1 MTVRYHTRRGIEIPD
16 YQCVRACIETG
27 GPRCQTVPGEGVDTA
42 VSQLLIDTLTPLALD
57 VALSV
62 QAELESRAD
71 DADALRRH
79 DVERARHRAD
89 LARRRYLAVDPDNRL
104 VADSLEA
111 DWNDALRAAR
121 DAQDDYDKHAAS
133 AAAQLDEQHK
143 DRIRALAADFPTLWT
158 NPATDQ
164 RERKRM
170 VRLLIEDVT
179 LVKTDRIHAHVRF
192 RGGTTTSL
200 TLPIPPK
207 AWQLRQTHPDT
218 LAALD
223 RFLDQHTDAETA
235 AALNAA
241 GHRSGEGKPFTASI
255 VLDLR
260 RAHSLPCHAAR
271 LRARGLLTLPEIAE
285 RLHVHPSTIKGW
297 HRVGLLTS
305 HRANDKNERLFEPPT
320 LGDPRLMTRQ
330 GSPLRNRVPTQPA
343 PGGAV

>member
-1 MTVRYHTRRGIEIPD
+1 MTVRYHTRRGVEIPD

-42 VSQLLIDTLTPLALD
+42 VSQLLIDTLSPLALD

-170 VRLLIEDVT
+170 VRLLIEDVSSKPIGSTPTSASAAERRPASPCRSRPRRGSCAKPT
-179 LVKTDRIHAHVRF
+179 LTRSPHWTGCSTSTPTPRPPQRSTRPVTDPAKANP
-192 RGGTTTSL
+192 S
-200 TLPIPPK
+200 PP
-207 AWQLRQTHPDT
+207 
-218 LAALD
+218 
-223 RFLDQHTDAETA
+223 
-235 AALNAA
+235 
-241 GHRSGEGKPFTASI
+241 ASC
-255 VLDLR
+255 
-260 RAHSLPCHAAR
+260 STYAAR
-271 LRARGLLTLPEIAE
+271 
-285 RLHVHPSTIKGW
+285 
-297 HRVGLLTS
+297 
-305 HRANDKNERLFEPPT
+305 
-320 LGDPRLMTRQ
+320 TRF
-330 GSPLRNRVPTQPA
+330 PA
-343 PGGAV
+343 T